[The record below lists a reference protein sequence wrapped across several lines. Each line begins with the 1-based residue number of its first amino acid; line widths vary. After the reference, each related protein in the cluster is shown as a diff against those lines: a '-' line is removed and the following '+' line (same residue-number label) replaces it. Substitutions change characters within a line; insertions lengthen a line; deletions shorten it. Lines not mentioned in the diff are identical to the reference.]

1 MNATL
6 NKERFY
12 KNLENRVSFLENK
25 FNKAKAGAGVHVKIF
40 KKKTKK

>member
-25 FNKAKAGAGVHVKIF
+25 FNKAGAGVHVKIF